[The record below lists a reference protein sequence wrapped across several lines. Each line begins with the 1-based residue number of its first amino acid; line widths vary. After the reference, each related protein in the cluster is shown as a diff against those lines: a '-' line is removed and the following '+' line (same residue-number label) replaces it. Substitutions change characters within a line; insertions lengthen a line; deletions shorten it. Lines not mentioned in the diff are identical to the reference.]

1 MLLIKEAKDAVLYL
15 VQDFWSNL
23 QFIDSLMYRFI
34 FINCMTT
41 VRILRS

>member
-23 QFIDSLMYRFI
+23 QFIDSLMCRFI
-34 FINCMTT
+34 FINWLQY
-41 VRILRS
+41 VF

>member
-34 FINCMTT
+34 FINWLQY
-41 VRILRS
+41 VF